1 MSGVSAARRPD
12 RSGCKEC
19 IQACKLLHLQ
29 MTFDP
34 TLSFADKIVTWRE
47 RPTTSVQLVTMMI
60 MLSLLAV
67 AVVSMG

>member
-1 MSGVSAARRPD
+1 
-12 RSGCKEC
+12 
-19 IQACKLLHLQ
+19 